1 METVSHF
8 QTEAGS
14 PVAGMPD
21 DVILRICN
29 SVRSACRLTAAC
41 CNICVLRTAL
51 YNGFGSWS
59 AETKRSSWPRIQ
71 VTSAPYPAA
80 PCASRPTVMTK
91 FQLQAQLELDFTA
104 SSFAIF

>member
-1 METVSHF
+1 
-8 QTEAGS
+8 
-14 PVAGMPD
+14 MPD

-59 AETKRSSWPRIQ
+59 AETKRSSWPRTQ
-71 VTSAPYPAA
+71 VTSSPRLAA
-80 PCASRPTVMTK
+80 LRFTPLRHDDVSTSGPTGIR
-91 FQLQAQLELDFTA
+91 FYGQ
-104 SSFAIF
+104 